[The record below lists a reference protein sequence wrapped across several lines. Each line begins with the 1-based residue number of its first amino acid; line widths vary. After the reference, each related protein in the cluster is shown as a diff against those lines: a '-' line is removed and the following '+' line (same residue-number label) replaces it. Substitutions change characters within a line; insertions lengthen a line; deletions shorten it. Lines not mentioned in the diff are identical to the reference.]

1 MNEYNFTVSLTKEE
15 YSELIA
21 KAERI
26 AAVQRLVDSG
36 VYVST
41 DDIYAVLGIKIP
53 AKTKAEVIE

>member
-53 AKTKAEVIE
+53 VKTKAEVIE